1 MIAVAARAIAPAG
14 QNRILRH
21 AMPHHRF
28 KFLFAAAL
36 LSLALIP
43 LGCAKRETRAEAGR
57 RTGTLH
63 LALNSEPG
71 ELDPQRQINM
81 DQMSVSLALFEGLT
95 ALDERTSRPGPAAA
109 ERWETSPDGLT
120 WTFHLRPG
128 LRWSDGTPLTAE
140 DFVWS
145 LRRALSPELASEY
158 AYVLYPIRGA
168 EYLNAGRTSDPAAL
182 GIRAMDASTL
192 EIALARPTP
201 LLPAILTLPVA
212 FPVPRQSLARA
223 ATSGDERRWTR
234 PEFLVGNGPFVLT
247 EWSPNRQLAT
257 ARNPYFHEP
266 AKLAAL
272 VFHPYDQA
280 SAQESAFRTG
290 QLHLT
295 ADLPATRRAHYRA
308 QQPQVLRTEPVLEAN
323 FLRFNTTQPPF
334 ADARVRRAF
343 ALAIDRRA
351 LVDTVTLGGQ
361 APGFTLC
368 PSGLPGYTPPGGIGH
383 DPAAARRLLAE
394 AGFPDGRGFPAVEAI
409 TFASDQNQKV
419 LEALQQMWSR
429 ELGVTVTLAPKEK
442 NVWISDERRLAYQLS
457 LTRWIADYADPVAF
471 LELFLT
477 AGGNNAT
484 GWSDAEYDQ
493 LVHTAAAEADPARR
507 NAFFREAEVRLLD
520 ALPVA
525 PLYHGTRAYLADPA
539 VRGWESAPLG
549 FHRYQHVW
557 LE

>member
-1 MIAVAARAIAPAG
+1 M
-14 QNRILRH
+14 RH
-21 AMPHHRF
+21 RP
-28 KFLFAAAL
+28 LAL
-36 LSLALIP
+36 LAAILCLVSIP
-43 LGCAKRETRAEAGR
+43 LGCAKRETAAEAGR

-95 ALDERTSRPGPAAA
+95 ALDETTSLPVPAAA
-109 ERWETSPDGLT
+109 ERWETSADGLV

-128 LRWSDGTPLTAE
+128 LRWSDGGPLTAD
-140 DFVWS
+140 DFAWS
-145 LRRALSPELASEY
+145 LRRALSPALASEY
-158 AYVLYPIRGA
+158 AYVLYPIRGS
-168 EYLNAGRTSDPAAL
+168 EDFNAGRTTDPAAL

-192 EIALARPTP
+192 ELTLARPTP

-212 FPVPRQSLARA
+212 FPIPRQSLAKAA
-223 ATSGDERRWTR
+223 ATGDARRWTR

-247 EWSPNRQLAT
+247 EWAPNRQLVT
-257 ARNPYFHEP
+257 ARNPHFHEP

-280 SAQESAFRTG
+280 AAQESAFRTG

-295 ADLPATRRAHYRA
+295 ADLPATRIAHYRA
-308 QQPQVLRTEPVLEAN
+308 GQPEVLRTEPVLETN

-334 ADARVRRAF
+334 ADPRVRRAF

-351 LVDTVTLGGQ
+351 LGDSVTLGGQ
-361 APGFTLC
+361 APGFTLT
-368 PSGLPGYTPPGGIGH
+368 PSGLPGYTPPAGIGR

-394 AGFPDGRGFPAVEAI
+394 AGFPEGRGFPPVEAI
-409 TFASDQNQKV
+409 GFTSDLNQKV
-419 LEALQQMWSR
+419 LEALQQMWQR

-442 NVWISDERRLAYQLS
+442 NVWIADERRLAYQLS
-457 LTRWIADYADPVAF
+457 LARWIGDYADPVAF

-484 GWSDAEYDQ
+484 GWSDTEYDR
-493 LVHTAAAEADPARR
+493 LVRTAAAESDPARR
-507 NAFFREAEVRLLD
+507 NALYRVAEVRLLD
-520 ALPVA
+520 SLPIA
-525 PLYHGTRAYLADPA
+525 PLYHGTRAYLVDPR
-539 VRGWESAPLG
+539 VRGWDPAPLG